1 MGGFNDFG
9 AHHYFRQADFFMP
22 KLLLKELWLPSR
34 ALGLLAEPPCHP
46 LNISIRPTALC
57 ELSSSEFEDLF

>member
-22 KLLLKELWLPSR
+22 ELLLKELWLPSR

-46 LNISIRPTALC
+46 LNISIRPTAL
-57 ELSSSEFEDLF
+57 